1 MILDAF
7 KTDKQKN
14 RAKAFKSIE
23 RIAETILSSFP
34 MKILYAVA
42 LIALLTTVDTERTKE
57 DGTDYKTEQR
67 Q

>member
-7 KTDKQKN
+7 KTEKQKN
-14 RAKAFKSIE
+14 RAKVFKSIE

>member
-7 KTDKQKN
+7 KTEKQKN
-14 RAKAFKSIE
+14 RAKVFKSIE

-34 MKILYAVA
+34 MKLLYAVA